1 MGTLNFFKSL
11 FSGPGPRTTSEA
23 LALFSKGICMGCA
36 DIVPGVSGGT
46 IALITGIYGQLLL
59 AISSINDTIKHVFKL
74 DFAAAAASL
83 HLRFLLCLL
92 SGIGIAI
99 VGLASLMHYL
109 LAEKPIPTW
118 ALFFGLIVG
127 SILLIGRKISNWPGT
142 GGISFLTGTI
152 AAFFLVGIIPINT
165 PETYWF
171 IFLAGMIAICAMIL
185 PGISGSFLLLI
196 MGKYQFITGA
206 IKNPFSVESML
217 IIAVFGCGCVCGLLG
232 FSKFL
237 SYLLSRYHNATMAL
251 LTGLMLGS
259 LRKIWPWKETIDSI
273 VIRGKTHILSTTNII
288 PPQIDGE
295 FYLALTL
302 SLMGFAFVIVL
313 QKMTNGHIGE

>member
-1 MGTLNFFKSL
+1 MSFLKSL
-11 FSGPGPRTTSEA
+11 FSGPGPRTIPEA
-23 LALFSKGICMGCA
+23 LSLFSKGVCMGCA

-46 IALITGIYGQLLL
+46 MALITGIYGQLLL
-59 AISSINDTIKHVFKL
+59 AISSVNDTIKHALRL
-74 DFAAAAASL
+74 DFATAASSL

-92 SGIGIAI
+92 SGIGISI
-99 VGLASLMHYL
+99 IGLAGLMHYL

-118 ALFFGLIVG
+118 ALFFGLIAG
-127 SILLIGRKISNWPGT
+127 SILLIGRKIKDWPGK
-142 GGISFLTGTI
+142 GGISFLVGSLG
-152 AAFFLVGIIPINT
+152 AFFLVGLIPVST
-165 PETYWF
+165 PETYSF
-171 IFLAGMIAICAMIL
+171 IFFAGMIAICAMIL

-206 IKNPFSVESML
+206 IKNPFVGESIMV
-217 IIAVFGCGCVCGLLG
+217 IAVFGCGCVCGILG
-232 FSKFL
+232 FSKIL
-237 SYLLSRYHNATMAL
+237 SYLLSCYRNATMAL

-273 VIRGKTHILSTTNII
+273 VIRGKTHILSTQNII

-302 SLMGFAFVIVL
+302 SLLGFAFVIVL